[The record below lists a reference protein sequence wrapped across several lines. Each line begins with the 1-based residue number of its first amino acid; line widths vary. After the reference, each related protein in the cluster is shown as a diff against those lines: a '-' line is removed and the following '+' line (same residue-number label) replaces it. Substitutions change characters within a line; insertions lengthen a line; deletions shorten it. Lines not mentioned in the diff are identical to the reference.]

1 MINEK
6 EILKTEWPSV
16 YSLKTTLWLFPFI
29 CSGRVNSTEAL
40 ITKVSTIVQFYTQNN
55 TYTDKDQNTGIKKNN
70 NTTIQYIIRFKMLES
85 FKIAT
90 LREKHSAV
98 Y

>member
-16 YSLKTTLWLFPFI
+16 YSLKTMLWLFPFI

-55 TYTDKDQNTGIKKNN
+55 TYTDKDQNTGIKK
-70 NTTIQYIIRFKMLES
+70 
-85 FKIAT
+85 
-90 LREKHSAV
+90 KHNHTV
-98 Y
+98 YNQL